1 MRKFRCMTD
10 LESDFF
16 LTLKFSP
23 WIFRDEIETLHINH
37 LAILRFRVVA
47 VGDIN
52 DISLN
57 VFLDNEPRAA
67 T

>member
-1 MRKFRCMTD
+1 MD
-10 LESDFF
+10 L
-16 LTLKFSP
+16 P
-23 WIFRDEIETLHINH
+23 DEIEALHIDH
-37 LAILRFRVVA
+37 LTILRFRVVA

>member
-1 MRKFRCMTD
+1 MTD

-23 WIFRDEIETLHINH
+23 WIFRDEIEALHIDH
-37 LAILRFRVVA
+37 LTILRFRVVA